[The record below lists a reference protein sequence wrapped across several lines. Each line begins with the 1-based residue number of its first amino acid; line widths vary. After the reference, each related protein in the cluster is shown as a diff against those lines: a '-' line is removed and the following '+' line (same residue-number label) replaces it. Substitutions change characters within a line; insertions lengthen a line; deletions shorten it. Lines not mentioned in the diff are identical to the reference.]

1 VGYKKVLRIAIAAG
15 GRHSVVA
22 NALQWNYECCGQKGK
37 VEKRE
42 TEFSRR
48 KLKFNDA
55 LILSPTR

>member
-1 VGYKKVLRIAIAAG
+1 MGYKKVLRITIATG

-42 TEFSRR
+42 NEIFS
-48 KLKFNDA
+48 KK
-55 LILSPTR
+55 IKIQ